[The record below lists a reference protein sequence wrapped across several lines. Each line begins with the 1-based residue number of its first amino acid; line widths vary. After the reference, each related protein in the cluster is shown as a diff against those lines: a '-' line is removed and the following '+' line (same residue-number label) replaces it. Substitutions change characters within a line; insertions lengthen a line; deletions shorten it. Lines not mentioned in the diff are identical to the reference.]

1 MTSTGGTLAGNAL
14 IARTAAD
21 MWKTGGIRL
30 YFKGLTAGL
39 IGVFPYSAIDMSTF
53 EGIKLAYTKWAGR
66 EPGIPGSLAFGAL
79 SGGIGATSVYPL
91 FVVPRSICEQKLSD
105 FLRAGISF
113 ELDFKLRERQRIR
126 KNMRECEMPL
136 RDAIGE
142 KAGEDSTKV
151 RSIIPLPFAR
161 RS

>member
-1 MTSTGGTLAGNAL
+1 MTAQTRVMTSTGGQLAGNAL
-14 IARTAAD
+14 ILRTASD

-91 FVVPRSICEQKLSD
+91 YVPPPLLSPPSFVSS
-105 FLRAGISF
+105 S
-113 ELDFKLRERQRIR
+113 IR
-126 KNMRECEMPL
+126 KFKTDRL
-136 RDAIGE
+136 
-142 KAGEDSTKV
+142 
-151 RSIIPLPFAR
+151 
-161 RS
+161 

>member
-1 MTSTGGTLAGNAL
+1 MGLPPCSLLAVIYPIETLKTRVMSSTGGALAGNAL
-14 IARTAAD
+14 IARTAAN

-91 FVVPRSICEQKLSD
+91 CV
-105 FLRAGISF
+105 
-113 ELDFKLRERQRIR
+113 
-126 KNMRECEMPL
+126 
-136 RDAIGE
+136 
-142 KAGEDSTKV
+142 
-151 RSIIPLPFAR
+151 
-161 RS
+161 